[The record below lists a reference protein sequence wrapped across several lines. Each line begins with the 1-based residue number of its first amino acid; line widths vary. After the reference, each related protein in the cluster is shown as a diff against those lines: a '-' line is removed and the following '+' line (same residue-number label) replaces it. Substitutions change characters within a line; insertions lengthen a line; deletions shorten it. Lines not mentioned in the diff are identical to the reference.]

1 VRTLVRK
8 MGVKLLSFTNM
19 TNCIN
24 GQVTDST
31 LRALAGA
38 TKLQE
43 CAVCLHA
50 YAHFQPP
57 NDTACSLSVF
67 SRYRSL
73 KKLSLY
79 FLSSSVTFTV
89 GR

>member
-1 VRTLVRK
+1 

-19 TNCIN
+19 TDCIN

-50 YAHFQPP
+50 IAHFQP
-57 NDTACSLSVF
+57 NDFECSLSVF

-73 KKLSLY
+73 KKLSLH

-89 GR
+89 GK